1 MSLRRLRQ
9 WAASVHVRKSASR
22 SEPLKDGTSEV
33 TKELF
38 AMREDLIQGIA
49 GHLLDGL
56 AFGFNPQEL
65 GNEAG
70 ELFNQVIAGKAD
82 LDMEW
87 LENRREHASTREP
100 AELQRA
106 RHKVE
111 VEEDVELENE
121 EDNDEEKEWEQ

>member
-1 MSLRRLRQ
+1 MSLRKLRQ
-9 WAASVHVRKSASR
+9 WAASVRAHKHAGR
-22 SEPLKDGTSEV
+22 SEAFNDGGSNAA
-33 TKELF
+33 KELF
-38 AMREDLIQGIA
+38 AIREDLIQGIA

-56 AFGFNPQEL
+56 AFGFNPQEI

-70 ELFNQVIAGKAD
+70 ALFNQVIAGKAD

-100 AELQRA
+100 VEVQRA
-106 RHKVE
+106 RLKAE
-111 VEEDVELENE
+111 VQEAAEVENE